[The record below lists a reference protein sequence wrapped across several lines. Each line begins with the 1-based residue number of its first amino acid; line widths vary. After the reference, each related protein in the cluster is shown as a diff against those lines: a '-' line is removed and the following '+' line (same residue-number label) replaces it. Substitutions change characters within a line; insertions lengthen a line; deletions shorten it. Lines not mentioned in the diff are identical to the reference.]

1 MLICIVVCVFVFA
14 LSLLCSPVLCVCIF
28 VAFIC
33 ISFVFYLYITKIHSL
48 VFFSVHVRF
57 FFLYSLIVLIN
68 IFVSVYSFVNVFV
81 TLFVWAYLPVINSFI
96 LLSLSFSPSLALSF
110 SFSLSPVCA
119 LLLILRS
126 FLV

>member
-48 VFFSVHVRF
+48 VLFFCSCAV

-68 IFVSVYSFVNVFV
+68 IFVFVYSFVNGFV
-81 TLFVWAYLPVINSFI
+81 TLFVWEYLPVINSFI
-96 LLSLSFSPSLALSF
+96 LLSLSFLPSLALSF
-110 SFSLSPVCA
+110 SLSLLPVYEV
-119 LLLILRS
+119 LLILRS